1 MSQLPNEIRL
11 EIARKST
18 ANVLKIEELLETI
31 RIQIEARE
39 VSEAIKAQEVQ
50 GRKHNHDLGKFPPTA
65 NALVSMQGKDFQL
78 RCVYCS
84 REHHSASFTK
94 VRPQKDGKEI
104 LQRVNRCFICLKTG
118 HGANGCSKIKK
129 CRNCDGKHH
138 PSICLE
144 LNTNSPRDKNRPP
157 SSTSGEQNEKDT
169 ENNGVTTATTNSEN
183 TNSKHR
189 FLLQTATTIATNDEG
204 TKSTKIRECS
214 LRSYITDSLRS
225 KLRLKSLQTEK
236 LNLNPFGSS
245 KFKRQSCEVVNL
257 GLHKSEH
264 NDPITIS
271 ALAFPVICCPLHAKV
286 YTNYAHLDGL
296 ELADELCS

>member
-1 MSQLPNEIRL
+1 MSEDLYSLGVTAQEYGSLLIPIIMSQLPNEIRL

-94 VRPQKDGKEI
+94 VR
-104 LQRVNRCFICLKTG
+104 N
-118 HGANGCSKIKK
+118 A
-129 CRNCDGKHH
+129 NCDGKHH

-169 ENNGVTTATTNSEN
+169 ENNGVTATTNSEN

-189 FLLQTATTIATNDEG
+189 FLLQTATAIATNDEG

-225 KLRLKSLQTEK
+225 KLRLKSLQMEK